1 VITCRVCTLPIDGLP
16 GYNTSALDLCKCRGT
31 LVPYS
36 GRTGN
41 FVKITNGQRPRCASC
56 NLRLTSGGW
65 YDSELK
71 AVTCT
76 TVCAIALSTQ
86 MGKDLDHG
94 KV

>member
-1 VITCRVCTLPIDGLP
+1 MIICRVCSLPLTGLP
-16 GYNTSALDLCKCRGT
+16 GYNNSFIGGACTCRGT

-86 MGKDLDHG
+86 MGKDLRG
-94 KV
+94 